1 MLQVPVVRADVSLLT
16 AGLNG
21 AVVLS
26 VYTTAL
32 AESGFLIPRTVDS
45 TAVVFTEPDTE
56 IPRTS
61 ISRQHPGSDSH
72 NDPSCNRPIISLAPK
87 VNTITTHPL
96 VKEVMKG
103 VEKVQ
108 KRMATVKMTIYDK
121 LRIGCLF
128 PRMIRPF
135 ESILNYAQCKLGL
148 NEDEFM
154 EAATCNAMKCNASME
169 EKTITHDIGPAP
181 MKQMNLEVQT
191 MSDCFGEM
199 HQVTY
204 GARVLAKIVNDQS
217 CDDPQYHDICK
228 EVMNEGR
235 IVEQE
240 RCTTPE

>member
-1 MLQVPVVRADVSLLT
+1 MQVPVVRADVSLLT

-32 AESGFLIPRTVDS
+32 AESGFLLPRTVDS
-45 TAVVFTEPDTE
+45 TAVVFTEPDAT

-61 ISRQHPGSDSH
+61 ISRQDPGSGLH

-87 VNTITTHPL
+87 INTITAHPL
-96 VKEVMKG
+96 VKEVMNG

-108 KRMATVKMTIYDK
+108 KRMSTVKMTIYDK

-135 ESILNYAQCKLGL
+135 EPILKYAQCKLGL
-148 NEDEFM
+148 DEDEFM
-154 EAATCNAMKCNASME
+154 EAAQCNAMKCNASIE

-181 MKQMNLEVQT
+181 MTMMNLEVQT

-199 HQVTY
+199 NQVTY

-217 CDDPQYHDICK
+217 CDDPEYEDICK
-228 EVMNEGR
+228 ELMNEGR
-235 IVEQE
+235 IGEQE
-240 RCTTPE
+240 KCTTPE

>member
-1 MLQVPVVRADVSLLT
+1 MPAVRADVSLLT

-32 AESGFLIPRTVDS
+32 AESGFLLPRTVDS
-45 TAVVFTEPDTE
+45 TAVVFTEPDVA

-61 ISRQHPGSDSH
+61 ISRQHPGFDSH
-72 NDPSCNRPIISLAPK
+72 NDPSCNRPIISLAPI

-96 VKEVMKG
+96 AKEIMKG

-108 KRMATVKMTIYDK
+108 KRVSTVKMTIYDK

-135 ESILNYAQCKLGL
+135 EPILRYAQCKLGL
-148 NEDEFM
+148 DEDEFM
-154 EAATCNAMKCNASME
+154 EAAECNVMKCNASVE
-169 EKTITHDIGPAP
+169 EKTINHDLGPAP
-181 MKQMNLEVQT
+181 MEMMNLEVQT
-191 MSDCFGEM
+191 MADCFGEM
-199 HQVTY
+199 KQVTY

-217 CDDPQYHDICK
+217 CDDPKYQNICK
-228 EVMNEGR
+228 ELMNEGR

-240 RCTTPE
+240 MCSTPE